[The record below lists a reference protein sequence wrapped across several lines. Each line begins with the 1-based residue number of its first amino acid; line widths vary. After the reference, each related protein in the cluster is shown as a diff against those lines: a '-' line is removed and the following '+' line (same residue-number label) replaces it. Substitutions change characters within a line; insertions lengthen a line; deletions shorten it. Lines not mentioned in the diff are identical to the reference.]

1 MKYINA
7 QNILPEELIQ
17 HIQEYIHGDYIYIP
31 RKIGEQKKW
40 GENSGA
46 KYELTIRNREIYQK
60 YMEGST
66 VTALSEQYYLS
77 EQSIRRIV
85 HEEKSKTKQKRS

>member
-40 GENSGA
+40 GENRRCKIRTDNKKPG
-46 KYELTIRNREIYQK
+46 KYIKNTWKEVR
-60 YMEGST
+60 
-66 VTALSEQYYLS
+66 
-77 EQSIRRIV
+77 
-85 HEEKSKTKQKRS
+85 